1 MKSFRSTGLMLLI
14 VGALAGYTLWDY
26 RKAMKNEGVD
36 VELET
41 KLFSLASDDVLELN
55 VQQKEALI
63 QLKREGALWR
73 MLKPVADEADSSA
86 VEAFLYS
93 ALIQKGKFF
102 RAGEEAKATNW
113 SDYGLEPPG
122 STIELKSAKA
132 TETLQVS
139 SKNAFDGSYYVRRGE
154 ELLLGDRGLAQ
165 LVGRAPNSL
174 RQRRLWRDTESTIQR
189 ADIEVDYEGLK
200 EKFAIVLKG
209 DKWELEPK
217 PVFAYDSEKVANWLV
232 LLERLTA
239 QEVAADLR
247 TEASEEKKSFLLTRP
262 SVRATL
268 HLKKANGEAAQWVFT
283 AGQDRAE
290 DAFAMASSQPTVYK
304 LPAQN
309 LKPFRVSTSY
319 FRDGKKPFQFPVEQ
333 AHQIEAYSEGKLY
346 KFIKDGSL
354 WKTDG
359 EASELQSDQLVGLVE
374 SIHRLEALE
383 FLPARS
389 GTGFKPEQRVV
400 IRDLKGTVLLDLS
413 WGAPY
418 PSARTM
424 NKGMTFRYART
435 NLEKDEMGVSVAGV
449 NNLSLVLAKKAEK
462 K

>member
-36 VELET
+36 VEQET
-41 KLFSLASDDVLELN
+41 KLFSLASDDVLAIN

-63 QLKREGALWR
+63 QLKRDGALWQ
-73 MLKPVADEADSSA
+73 MLKPVADEADGSA

-93 ALIQKGKFF
+93 TLIQKGKFF
-102 RAGEEAKATNW
+102 RGADEAKSTNW
-113 SDYGLEPPG
+113 SEYGLEPPG
-122 STIELKSAKA
+122 ATIEVKTAQV

-139 SKNAFDGSYYVRRGE
+139 SKNAFDGSYYVRRGD

-174 RQRRLWRDTESTIQR
+174 RQRRLWRDTESTIER
-189 ADIEVDYEGLK
+189 ADIEVDYENIK

-209 DKWELEPK
+209 EKWELEPK
-217 PVFAYDSEKVANWLV
+217 PAFAYDSEKVAGWLV

-239 QEVAADLR
+239 QEVASDLGADSV
-247 TEASEEKKSFLLTRP
+247 EQKKEFLLTRP

-268 HLKKANGEAAQWVFT
+268 HLKKTNGESDRWIFT

-290 DAFAMASSQPTVYK
+290 DAFAMASTRPTVYK
-304 LPAQN
+304 VPAQN
-309 LKPFRVSTSY
+309 LKPFRVSASY
-319 FRDGKKPFQFPVEQ
+319 FRDGKKPFRFPLEQ
-333 AHQIEAYSEGKLY
+333 AQQIEAYSDGKLH
-346 KFIKDGSL
+346 KFTKDGSV

-359 EASELQSDQLVGLVE
+359 EASEIHSDRLVGLVE
-374 SIHRLEALE
+374 SIHRLEAIE
-383 FLPARS
+383 FLPAHT
-389 GTGFKPEQRVV
+389 GKGFKPDQRVV
-400 IRDLKGTVLLDLS
+400 IRDLNGTVLLELS

-418 PSARTM
+418 PSSNKM
-424 NKGMTFRYART
+424 NKGMSFRFAKT
-435 NLEKDEMGVSVAGV
+435 NLEKDEMGVSVAAI
-449 NNLSLVLAKKAEK
+449 NSLSLILEKKADK